1 MTTAFRRLAYSA
13 AILVAGGFAL
23 AHLRGPN
30 GVAALLEKRK
40 MIRTMEESNDAL
52 RKDNERRKQRN
63 KDLQQDPE
71 TLDLEIRKR
80 TEKIKKGETN
90 FKLPP
95 E

>member
-1 MTTAFRRLAYSA
+1 M
-13 AILVAGGFAL
+13 
-23 AHLRGPN
+23 
-30 GVAALLEKRK
+30 EKRK
-40 MIRTMEESNDAL
+40 MIRAMEDQNEAL
-52 RKDNERRKQRN
+52 RRDNERRRLRN

>member
-1 MTTAFRRLAYSA
+1 
-13 AILVAGGFAL
+13 
-23 AHLRGPN
+23 
-30 GVAALLEKRK
+30 
-40 MIRTMEESNDAL
+40 MIRAMEDQNEAL
-52 RKDNERRKQRN
+52 RRDNERRRLRN

>member
-1 MTTAFRRLAYSA
+1 MTTAFRRLTYAA
-13 AILVAGGFAL
+13 AIVVAGGFAF
-23 AHLRGPN
+23 AHLQGPN
-30 GVAALLEKRK
+30 GVAALMEKRK
-40 MIRTMEESNDAL
+40 MIRAMEDQNEAL
-52 RKDNERRKQRN
+52 RRDNERRRLRN